1 MKKTKLK
8 RAAIILIALILVFS
22 SPLQVAGAEAEA
34 QNAAVENVNE
44 TVYGVIK
51 EVGTNFYSVYTMG
64 VTSPGEYRI
73 YGDFSAAKNLTD
85 DVEYR
90 LDEQGVTLL
99 FTKTYDNFSFQVENT
114 PRLPGTH
121 TGGIELPFILNYYIE
136 LDNQAVIVT
145 GGESGHARL
154 VIEVNANEKADR
166 SLRENMVCQIQIP
179 ISNKVFKNIKT
190 DMSGVLIG
198 STYTYSGMVLP
209 GQSAKFVIEGDVEEL
224 SLDSITFSMM
234 PYNISDIIE
243 ETGLTSGITEMQE
256 GSGEL
261 AAGTRAL
268 AEGLAEL
275 STGIGQISDGA
286 KTLNESA
293 AGLSRG
299 MDAYGEGLN
308 EIVQGSSE
316 LTGGA
321 EGIAAGLGQLDAE
334 GSKLL
339 EGFQQIRLGLVGML
353 TGNNQAGLL
362 VEGLENIAYAIQNSP
377 TMSRTEKEQIL
388 AGMSEIAASI
398 PQEDYSEL
406 VESLE
411 MYEQGLRS
419 YVEGVTSLSAGAS
432 ALSDGTARYVGGVG
446 ALADNFTQLASGVR
460 AFRAGVSE
468 FSEGI
473 NSLSAEVSVIPE
485 NAEKLAD
492 GQEELYKGIKTLTG
506 ALSDFTD
513 GDNDAK
519 AVSINSPKNDVE
531 QVQVVLRTEAIK
543 PKKPAKEKPDS
554 NMTETIFERF
564 LNLFR

>member
-243 ETGLTSGITEMQE
+243 ETGITSGITEMQE
-256 GSGEL
+256 GSGNLLPGQEHL
-261 AAGTRAL
+261 QKVWRNSRQVLDRSVTVPK
-268 AEGLAEL
+268 L
-275 STGIGQISDGA
+275 STSQLPVSP
-286 KTLNESA
+286 
-293 AGLSRG
+293 R
-299 MDAYGEGLN
+299 YGRIWRRVERDSTRF
-308 EIVQGSSE
+308 IR
-316 LTGGA
+316 TYRGA

-339 EGFQQIRLGLVGML
+339 EGFQQIRLNLVEML

-362 VEGLENIAYAIQNSP
+362 VEGLENIAYAIQNNP
-377 TMSRTEKEQIL
+377 TMSRTERNRYLQECRD
-388 AGMSEIAASI
+388 SASI

-485 NAEKLAD
+485 NSEKLDD
-492 GQEELYKGIKTLTG
+492 GQE
-506 ALSDFTD
+506 
-513 GDNDAK
+513 
-519 AVSINSPKNDVE
+519 
-531 QVQVVLRTEAIK
+531 
-543 PKKPAKEKPDS
+543 
-554 NMTETIFERF
+554 
-564 LNLFR
+564 